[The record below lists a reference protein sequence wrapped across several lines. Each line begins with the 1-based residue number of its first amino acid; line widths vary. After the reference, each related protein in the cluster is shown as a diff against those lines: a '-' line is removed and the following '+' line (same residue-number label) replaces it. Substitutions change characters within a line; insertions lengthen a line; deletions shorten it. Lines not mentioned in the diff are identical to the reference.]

1 MGSGYWWD
9 ILALLYPGWTNSR
22 GLCFPFY
29 FFFVFLPS
37 TILPKQ
43 DMPAR
48 LQRGLLGKAF
58 SPFFRVSASAAIY
71 VYKWQKYRYLWPAT
85 ATQFGNTCWPIGKN
99 VKAGTQLSEIIGLSG
114 EFPIPPGNIMFICR
128 REDTST
134 YPGNHTHY
142 RIWEIGRRQG
152 LFHIARW
159 SSLFPIGIRLEMFTV
174 NLKVQDSIVE
184 KNPYKCASYFYICIS
199 ILYSVLY

>member
-1 MGSGYWWD
+1 MRPHIKQLLPNGKRQLRCVADVVSWWAWAMGYGYWWD

-71 VYKWQKYRYLWPAT
+71 VYK
-85 ATQFGNTCWPIGKN
+85 
-99 VKAGTQLSEIIGLSG
+99 
-114 EFPIPPGNIMFICR
+114 
-128 REDTST
+128 
-134 YPGNHTHY
+134 
-142 RIWEIGRRQG
+142 
-152 LFHIARW
+152 
-159 SSLFPIGIRLEMFTV
+159 
-174 NLKVQDSIVE
+174 
-184 KNPYKCASYFYICIS
+184 
-199 ILYSVLY
+199 